1 MFLGGKLQGEDEV
14 EIIVG
19 DVAGVAGKHCTGA
32 RTVESEISRTIVIQT
47 TIEVLCGEKKLSTI

>member
-47 TIEVLCGEKKLSTI
+47 TIGVLCGE